1 MAIDTSKVSKLG
13 FGLMRLPETDGKID
27 LPQVCRMVD
36 KFIEAGFNY
45 FDTAYVYHSGLS
57 EVAARE
63 ALVKRYPRDS
73 FYLATKLPAWEMKGP
88 EDNERIFQEQLE
100 RCGVEYFDFYLLHS
114 LEDGSNGETYE
125 RLDCFNWGLQ
135 KKAEGKIRHFGFS
148 FHGSPECLIRTL
160 DAHPEVE
167 FVQIQLNYADWE
179 NPVVRSGELYE
190 ILRSRNIP
198 MVIMEPVKGGSLAN
212 LTPELEAMY
221 KTVRPSSSAAS
232 WALRF
237 VASLPGVMT
246 ILSGMSTE
254 KQMEDNIATFSAFE
268 PLSTE
273 EKALVEKVRTIMMNV
288 QQIGCTS
295 CRYCTPGCPM
305 HISIPDIFR
314 AMNTM
319 TIYHDEFRPKSFYN
333 NLIGRGFGRAS
344 ACIACGQCEGVCPQH
359 LPIIDLLKDA
369 SAKLDT

>member
-1 MAIDTSKVSKLG
+1 
-13 FGLMRLPETDGKID
+13 
-27 LPQVCRMVD
+27 
-36 KFIEAGFNY
+36 
-45 FDTAYVYHSGLS
+45 
-57 EVAARE
+57 
-63 ALVKRYPRDS
+63 
-73 FYLATKLPAWEMKGP
+73 
-88 EDNERIFQEQLE
+88 
-100 RCGVEYFDFYLLHS
+100 
-114 LEDGSNGETYE
+114 
-125 RLDCFNWGLQ
+125 
-135 KKAEGKIRHFGFS
+135 
-148 FHGSPECLIRTL
+148 
-160 DAHPEVE
+160 
-167 FVQIQLNYADWE
+167 
-179 NPVVRSGELYE
+179 
-190 ILRSRNIP
+190 

-212 LTPELEAMY
+212 LTSELEAMY
-221 KTVRPSSSAAS
+221 KAVRPSSSAAS

-254 KQMEDNIATFSAFE
+254 EQMEDNIATFSAFE

-305 HISIPDIFR
+305 HISIPDVFR

-319 TIYHDEFRPKSFYN
+319 TIYHDEFRPKAFYN
-333 NLIGRGFGRAS
+333 SLMGRGFGRAS